1 MEWFFVSSK
10 MGVAESPYGS
20 GRRILGP
27 KINKM
32 PSYGLYSTKYIKI
45 W

>member
-1 MEWFFVSSK
+1 MERFFVSSK
-10 MGVAESPYGS
+10 MGVAESSYGS

-32 PSYGLYSTKYIKI
+32 PSYGLYLTNHIKI
-45 W
+45 

>member
-10 MGVAESPYGS
+10 MGVAASPYGR

-32 PSYGLYSTKYIKI
+32 PSYGLNSTNHILS
-45 W
+45 